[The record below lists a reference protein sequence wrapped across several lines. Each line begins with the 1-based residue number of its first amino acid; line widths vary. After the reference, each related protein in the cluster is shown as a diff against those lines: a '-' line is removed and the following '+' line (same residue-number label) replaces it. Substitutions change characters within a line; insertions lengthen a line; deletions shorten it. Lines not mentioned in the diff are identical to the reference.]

1 MRIFTVLDGLDAP
14 STAMPTPRWP
24 LVAGEIDPR
33 SMMLIEESVITLD
46 TRGDADSEG
55 LQLSNFYAFEDRQS
69 GDIHLPMQ
77 RWKPTDVYE
86 WVLYRV
92 GV

>member
-1 MRIFTVLDGLDAP
+1 
-14 STAMPTPRWP
+14 
-24 LVAGEIDPR
+24 
-33 SMMLIEESVITLD
+33 MLIEESVITLD